1 MNRDEYNNNSGNG
14 QVTTQDLVVE
24 DFNKLVNTRQR
35 NRFIKKIFNSD
46 KQDYQKFIKLIH
58 HINNWKD
65 ANILIDFYFY
75 KNGVNPISKEALDFR
90 NIIYFVYF
98 PSQIRK

>member
-14 QVTTQDLVVE
+14 RVPTLNLAVE
-24 DFNKLVNTRQR
+24 DFNKLITEKQR
-35 NRFIKKIFNSD
+35 NRFIIKIFNND
-46 KQDYQKFIKLIH
+46 KKDYHKFIKLIH

-75 KNGVNPISKEALDFR
+75 KNGIDPISKEALDFR

-98 PSQIRK
+98 PAHMKK